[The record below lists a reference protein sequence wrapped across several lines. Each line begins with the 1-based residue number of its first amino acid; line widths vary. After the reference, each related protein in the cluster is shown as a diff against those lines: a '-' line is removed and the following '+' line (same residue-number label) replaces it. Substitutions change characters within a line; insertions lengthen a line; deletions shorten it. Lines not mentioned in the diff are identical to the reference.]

1 MSMAPML
8 PVYNAGMKAS
18 LALLVLLAPA
28 ALAARADTTLG
39 TGVTLDRTT
48 PIADV
53 IDRPAAFAGQTV
65 RVEGVVTAVCGH
77 MGCWM
82 TLAPAAASGATPA
95 TLRLKVDDGVIVF
108 PVSAKGRTAVAQ
120 GIVKAIDAADHHAA
134 EQAADH
140 AGQHA
145 AAAAANRY
153 QLEVT
158 GAVIR

>member
-1 MSMAPML
+1 ML

-18 LALLVLLAPA
+18 IALLVLLVPA
-28 ALAARADTTLG
+28 ALAQSHPASGADRTLG

-53 IDRPAAFAGQTV
+53 IATPAAFVGQTV
-65 RVEGVVTAVCGH
+65 RVEGVVTAVCEH

-82 TLAPAAASGATPA
+82 TLASAGAADGGA

-120 GIVKAIDAADHHAA
+120 GVVRAVEAGDHHAA
-134 EQAADH
+134 EH
-140 AGQHA
+140 AGEHA
-145 AAAAANRY
+145 AASAARRY

-158 GAVIR
+158 GAVLR